1 MSERKII
8 EGQLSKKVAEI
19 QALEEKLKSARVYA
33 RALEDILKELDKS
46 TSATPASA
54 ESDVSLR
61 RGSSV
66 DQARAV
72 ILERGTPIYI
82 DDLLEALGK
91 EVTRETKAS
100 LTGSLAAYV
109 RREEIFTRPAP
120 STFGLIELRHFEIA
134 EESNEPPA
142 AFGSMQAEDDEIP
155 F

>member
-1 MSERKII
+1 MSERSII

-19 QALEEKLKSARVYA
+19 QALEEKLKTARVYV
-33 RALEDILKELDKS
+33 RALEDILKELNKS
-46 TSATPASA
+46 GNSSSASA

-120 STFGLIELRHFEIA
+120 STFGLIELGHFEIA
-134 EESNEPPA
+134 EDANEPPA
-142 AFGSMQAEDDEIP
+142 QFGSSEAADDEIP

>member
-1 MSERKII
+1 MSERSII
-8 EGQLSKKVAEI
+8 ESQLSKKLAEI
-19 QALEEKLKSARVYA
+19 QSLEEKLKNARVYA
-33 RALEDILKELDKS
+33 RALEDILKELNKS
-46 TSATPASA
+46 TSSSPGTG

-120 STFGLIELRHFEIA
+120 STFGLIELGHFEISDEA
-134 EESNEPPA
+134 SEPPA
-142 AFGSMQAEDDEIP
+142 QFGSFGSDDGEIS

>member
-8 EGQLSKKVAEI
+8 EGQLSKKITEI
-19 QALEEKLKSARVYA
+19 QALEEKVKSARVYV

-46 TSATPASA
+46 ATATPGSV
-54 ESDVSLR
+54 ESDVSMR

-72 ILERGTPIYI
+72 ILERGAPIHI
-82 DDLLEALGK
+82 DDLLEALGR

-109 RREEIFTRPAP
+109 RREEVFTRPAP
-120 STFGLIELRHFEIA
+120 STFGLIELGHFEIA
-134 EESNEPPA
+134 DEPNEPPG
-142 AFGSMQAEDDEIP
+142 AFGGGQEDDEIP